1 VSGKVIAMSEKTE
14 NPTKTE
20 QINTEKTTEKNVPI
34 VKRLASVM
42 LNYLKDSTD
51 IVNEYKDT
59 LNQYKDNP
67 FTFYAE
73 SDIINFKIELENPI
87 KLPRYY
93 SLMVFGAE
101 LSVNTIEIKG
111 HNIIFYFSEKSE
123 IDKYII
129 GLDNEKLPI
138 MDLILLVYVFQNMS
152 YNDHGKYSLNLKD
165 YDESIRQEKT
175 MIMEILRNNGIETE
189 KIENE

>member
-1 VSGKVIAMSEKTE
+1 MSGKVIAMSEKTE

>member
-1 VSGKVIAMSEKTE
+1 MSEKME
-14 NPTKTE
+14 NPTENE
-20 QINTEKTTEKNVPI
+20 QINTEKNASI
-34 VKRLASVM
+34 VQRLASVM